1 METGKVWNITAAM
14 CVLVAFIAI
23 AYTQTQRIIRAQ
35 AYELAITA
43 YIDCLIRWDMAK
55 ARIPSDSKPPSG
67 SEVCA
72 RYK

>member
-1 METGKVWNITAAM
+1 METRKLWHITAAL

-43 YIDCLIRWDMAK
+43 YIDCLIKWDMAK
-55 ARIPSDSKPPSG
+55 ARIPSDIKPPSG

-72 RYK
+72 KYK